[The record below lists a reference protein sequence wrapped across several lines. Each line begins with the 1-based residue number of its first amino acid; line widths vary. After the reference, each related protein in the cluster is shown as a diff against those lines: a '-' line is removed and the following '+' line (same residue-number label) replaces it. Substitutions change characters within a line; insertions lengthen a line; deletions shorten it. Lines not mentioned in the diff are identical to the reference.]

1 MLTAHICGTEKAK
14 HTMFH
19 RQNRWDELMT
29 CQDGKRK
36 TNSQFEHM
44 NPALLYFV
52 GLSFLTGGKK
62 RTEWRIPPGF
72 RLESNV
78 FFSKKK
84 DRTGDVFN
92 TPASHNGY
100 YGILGSVPGTAFKEL
115 ESTVHVLPLYKCQTA
130 LWKQEEAKNLSGF
143 LD

>member
-1 MLTAHICGTEKAK
+1 MEKGKLTASLNTWTQHFFILWDFPSSLEERKGQNEEFHQASGWNQ
-14 HTMFH
+14 MF
-19 RQNRWDELMT
+19 
-29 CQDGKRK
+29 
-36 TNSQFEHM
+36 
-44 NPALLYFV
+44 
-52 GLSFLTGGKK
+52 
-62 RTEWRIPPGF
+62 
-72 RLESNV
+72 

-115 ESTVHVLPLYKCQTA
+115 ESIVHVSQLYKCQTA
-130 LWKQEEAKNLSGF
+130 LWKREEAKNLSGF